1 MAPGRLSKL
10 LTKAKKIAKAVKK
23 GGSKL
28 LGQVAKTASAI
39 APVLSVINPVAGRIA
54 SAAGDV
60 AELTSKDIIEPM
72 EQKQD
77 PKVNDWTGGLKDIF
91 KKYKKFKNQQAP
103 PPPSPGRSSAPPPA
117 SSSASDDEIAS
128 LGEPPEPELSEVD

>member
-91 KKYKKFKNQQAP
+91 KKYKKC
-103 PPPSPGRSSAPPPA
+103 
-117 SSSASDDEIAS
+117 DDYLCLTILS
-128 LGEPPEPELSEVD
+128 LQ